1 MQEVGGK
8 NFEECIGQVPTF
20 LNHISGSMHEMGYST
35 GRAYLDLEFDLP
47 ESYIALGS
55 LFFINDVTLPRIRQY
70 DFVGKQFVK
79 LEKVFESYDR
89 GLLKCRMLRKAKFP
103 KDFWPTA
110 LGSLFFINDVTLPR
124 IRQYDFVGKQ
134 FVKLEKVFESYDR
147 GLLKCRML
155 RKAKFP
161 KDFWPTVKWG
171 RKGYMHCR
179 FRFDQTI
186 YDFVNVHLFHDESN
200 IALIHEVSISFY

>member
-1 MQEVGGK
+1 M
-8 NFEECIGQVPTF
+8 
-20 LNHISGSMHEMGYST
+20 
-35 GRAYLDLEFDLP
+35 
-47 ESYIALGS
+47 
-55 LFFINDVTLPRIRQY
+55 
-70 DFVGKQFVK
+70 
-79 LEKVFESYDR
+79 
-89 GLLKCRMLRKAKFP
+89 
-103 KDFWPTA
+103 A

-179 FRFDQTI
+179 FRFDQTLI
-186 YDFVNVHLFHDESN
+186 Y
-200 IALIHEVSISFY
+200 

>member
-1 MQEVGGK
+1 MYRSGT
-8 NFEECIGQVPTF
+8 NF
-20 LNHISGSMHEMGYST
+20 LNHVTTIMHEMGYST

-47 ESYIALGS
+47 ESYNALGS

-70 DFVGKQFVK
+70 DF
-79 LEKVFESYDR
+79 
-89 GLLKCRMLRKAKFP
+89 MA
-103 KDFWPTA
+103 
-110 LGSLFFINDVTLPR
+110 
-124 IRQYDFVGKQ
+124 KQ

-179 FRFDQTI
+179 FRIDQTVF
-186 YDFVNVHLFHDESN
+186 DFVNVHLFHDESN
-200 IALIHEVSISFY
+200 IALIHE